1 MNIESTPIPT
11 PGDMGG
17 PLKAIYQGMEESLT
31 NIFETVRT
39 GQASLLMPA
48 KTMNTVITAK
58 IQEIGQAAASP
69 PDGHRGGQAQNTDH
83 NHKVAGDMTKRLDI
97 IRTNLEKLITLA
109 EDKTVKGVLFS
120 DKAVQEL
127 GYLIG
132 SAKYLFR
139 CMNDAVTTKNPTLIK
154 YVIDTA
160 GALEDSADK
169 FSQEHEERLVAG
181 LCQPQS
187 SAIFI
192 DMLNNLKSSLWH
204 LKALSR
210 KAQYL

>member
-1 MNIESTPIPT
+1 MNQEPAI
-11 PGDMGG
+11 GG
-17 PLKAIYQGMEESLT
+17 PLKDIYQGMEESLS

-48 KTMNTVITAK
+48 KTRNSLITAK
-58 IQEIGQAAASP
+58 IQEIGQA
-69 PDGHRGGQAQNTDH
+69 QAGES
-83 NHKVAGDMTKRLDI
+83 NHKVSGEMTKRLDL

-109 EDKTVKGVLFS
+109 EDKTAKGVLFS

-204 LKALSR
+204 LKEISR